1 MPTDLEAS
9 DEQKL
14 HCFLERILK
23 RRCLSIT
30 TLTTP
35 EWFRFYSPDKEK
47 FALFEGG
54 WLIVAQNSP
63 NIETLPCNISKI
75 YPQIEIVDVVPDYYI
90 GAIYERL
97 LYTELS
103 AREIYID
110 LVRKKMMER
119 LKIGSDEALKVMQN
133 QTFDWRKLLFL
144 SEQNARS
151 MIYSEYVEN
160 SFIESDEHFAA
171 HKATNDLVK
180 RSGWDEIKREDVE
193 AKRAEV
199 KAELKNYSFKDKV
212 SYFANIKANEHGRE
226 TYIKLGVL
234 ATAMSV
240 AHGVSPEAGMAVGLA
255 AAAYVGAKVAAK
267 EYSTPET
274 PKQLFSTAD
283 YADLKHTQMALRKL
297 SRKLE
302 KKEINDMIRAA
313 MAKGV
318 LYPMGR

>member
-1 MPTDLEAS
+1 M
-9 DEQKL
+9 
-14 HCFLERILK
+14 
-23 RRCLSIT
+23 
-30 TLTTP
+30 
-35 EWFRFYSPDKEK
+35 
-47 FALFEGG
+47 AL
-54 WLIVAQNSP
+54 
-63 NIETLPCNISKI
+63 
-75 YPQIEIVDVVPDYYI
+75 
-90 GAIYERL
+90 
-97 LYTELS
+97 
-103 AREIYID
+103 
-110 LVRKKMMER
+110 
-119 LKIGSDEALKVMQN
+119 AL
-133 QTFDWRKLLFL
+133 
-144 SEQNARS
+144 
-151 MIYSEYVEN
+151 EN
-160 SFIESDEHFAA
+160 SKETSEKESKSAALLNKYLSTAVKLTHGETIIGA

-212 SYFANIKANEHGRE
+212 SYFANIKADEHGRE

-255 AAAYVGAKVAAK
+255 AAAYVGAKIAAK
-267 EYSTPET
+267 EYGTPNK
-274 PKQLFSTAD
+274 PKESFSAAD

-302 KKEINDMIRAA
+302 KKENNDMIRAA